1 MEIFVDA
8 DACPVKEIIVRIAK
22 QYGLSVTM
30 LCDASHILSDG
41 YSRVI
46 TVEKGKD
53 SADMALIN
61 LAHGG
66 DIVVTQDYGVAAL
79 ALGKKA
85 FAINQNGLI
94 YSDENI
100 DMLLFERHIGQEVR
114 RRGGRTHGQ
123 KKRSRENDLAF
134 EKAFIRL
141 IDQCRS

>member
-8 DACPVKEIIVRIAK
+8 DACPVKEIIVRTAK
-22 QYGLSVTM
+22 QYGLPVTM
-30 LCDASHILSDG
+30 ICDASHILNDG
-41 YSRVI
+41 YSRVV
-46 TVEKGKD
+46 TVGKGRD
-53 SADMALIN
+53 AADMALIN
-61 LAHGG
+61 LAHSG

-85 FAINQNGLI
+85 LAINQNGLI

-114 RRGGRTHGQ
+114 RRGGRTRGQ
-123 KKRSRENDLAF
+123 KKRSPENDIAF

-141 IDQCRS
+141 IEENKS